1 MSFKENLK
9 NKIRIERLTQR
20 VSQSV
25 GTSSASKKINKQEM
39 RELLSL
45 SPFVL
50 EKSRDLELYVRKLD
64 EKEREVLVLDNELP
78 LYGRTS
84 VDDVALRRSPELREM
99 VSIRNI
105 IKILNDS
112 DILVCKGRDALF
124 YVRDR
129 ALESLDLR
137 WDKKDIQEMAD
148 EGLRAFAQADADHVV
163 AILELFV
170 EILCYDP
177 VPEEVMVNDYIMY
190 GASYVDSA
198 GGKRFGPVI
207 MYNEKT
213 NVLNLVKYETSVAGP
228 GPMELIPAVAL
239 GELDPDEE
247 GVAVFHFLIEA
258 VLTKKLPT
266 IH

>member
-112 DILVCKGRDALF
+112 DILK
-124 YVRDR
+124 
-129 ALESLDLR
+129 
-137 WDKKDIQEMAD
+137 
-148 EGLRAFAQADADHVV
+148 
-163 AILELFV
+163 
-170 EILCYDP
+170 
-177 VPEEVMVNDYIMY
+177 
-190 GASYVDSA
+190 
-198 GGKRFGPVI
+198 
-207 MYNEKT
+207 
-213 NVLNLVKYETSVAGP
+213 
-228 GPMELIPAVAL
+228 
-239 GELDPDEE
+239 
-247 GVAVFHFLIEA
+247 
-258 VLTKKLPT
+258 
-266 IH
+266 